1 LCSDDYEQI
10 KTKVNDNK
18 KISLVIGTSLV
29 VIIIALFGLGITLDH
44 ESMPV
49 STAYSI
55 IVGGGYTQMN
65 IAYAQMNV
73 PNGNSTTFIGNTK
86 IPPNSNN
93 TMTTVVNNASN
104 NKIPTSIDRSQV
116 AENVTAASAF
126 TKQNASAPIS
136 ASGIST
142 PGKHP
147 ASYPPTSYPLNNS
160 TTNNNQTNT
169 STNNT
174 STNNTSTNNTSTNN
188 TSTNNTSTNNTS
200 AINSPTTST
209 INTGCKVLLSVVHAC

>member
-1 LCSDDYEQI
+1 M
-10 KTKVNDNK
+10 KNKNDSK

-29 VIIIALFGLGITLDH
+29 IIIMITLVGLGVAFEH
-44 ESMPV
+44 ESGSL
-49 STAYSI
+49 STVYS
-55 IVGGGYTQMN
+55 IVGGRGGHTQMN
-65 IAYAQMNV
+65 AAYAQMNV

-104 NKIPTSIDRSQV
+104 SKISTSIDRSQI
-116 AENVTAASAF
+116 AQNVTAASAF

-147 ASYPPTSYPLNNS
+147 ASYPPTSYPLNNN
-160 TTNNNQTNT
+160 TGNTNQTNN
-169 STNNT
+169 ST
-174 STNNTSTNNTSTNN
+174 
-188 TSTNNTSTNNTS
+188 
-200 AINSPTTST
+200 INTST
-209 INTGCKVLLSVVHAC
+209 INTSTINTNTTGCKTLLSAVHVC

>member
-1 LCSDDYEQI
+1 MCSYDCEQI
-10 KTKVNDNK
+10 KIKVNDNK
-18 KISLVIGTSLV
+18 KIFLVIGTSLV
-29 VIIIALFGLGITLDH
+29 IIIITLFGLGITFEH
-44 ESMPV
+44 ESGSL

-55 IVGGGYTQMN
+55 VVRGGYTQMN
-65 IAYAQMNV
+65 TAYAQMNI

-104 NKIPTSIDRSQV
+104 SKISTSIDKSQI

-136 ASGIST
+136 ATGIST

-160 TTNNNQTNT
+160 TTNTNQTNT
-169 STNNT
+169 PTNNT
-174 STNNTSTNNTSTNN
+174 STIKTN
-188 TSTNNTSTNNTS
+188 
-200 AINSPTTST
+200 
-209 INTGCKVLLSVVHAC
+209 NTGCKVLLSVVHSC

>member
-1 LCSDDYEQI
+1 
-10 KTKVNDNK
+10 
-18 KISLVIGTSLV
+18 
-29 VIIIALFGLGITLDH
+29 
-44 ESMPV
+44 
-49 STAYSI
+49 
-55 IVGGGYTQMN
+55 
-65 IAYAQMNV
+65 MNV

-104 NKIPTSIDRSQV
+104 SKISTSIDRSQI
-116 AENVTAASAF
+116 AQNVTAASAF

-147 ASYPPTSYPLNNS
+147 ASYPPTYPLNNNS
-160 TTNNNQTNT
+160 GNTNQTNN

-174 STNNTSTNNTSTNN
+174 STINTNT
-188 TSTNNTSTNNTS
+188 
-200 AINSPTTST
+200 
-209 INTGCKVLLSVVHAC
+209 TGCKTLSSAVHVC

>member
-1 LCSDDYEQI
+1 LCFDYSERI
-10 KTKVNDNK
+10 KTKANDNK
-18 KISLVIGTSLV
+18 QIFLIAGTSLV
-29 VIIIALFGLGITLDH
+29 IIITIVGLGAAFEH
-44 ESMPV
+44 ESR
-49 STAYSI
+49 SFSIAYNI
-55 IVGGGYTQMN
+55 AVGGAYPQMN

-86 IPPNSNN
+86 IPSNSNN

-104 NKIPTSIDRSQV
+104 NKITTSIDRSQV
-116 AENVTAASAF
+116 AENVTASSAF

-142 PGKHP
+142 PGEHP

-174 STNNTSTNNTSTNN
+174 STINAPTTSTNNT
-188 TSTNNTSTNNTS
+188 
-200 AINSPTTST
+200 
-209 INTGCKVLLSVVHAC
+209 G

>member
-1 LCSDDYEQI
+1 MYNMVE
-10 KTKVNDNK
+10 
-18 KISLVIGTSLV
+18 
-29 VIIIALFGLGITLDH
+29 
-44 ESMPV
+44 
-49 STAYSI
+49 
-55 IVGGGYTQMN
+55 GGVYTQMN

-104 NKIPTSIDRSQV
+104 SKIPTSIDRSQV

-147 ASYPPTSYPLNNS
+147 ANYPPTSYPLNNS

-169 STNNT
+169 SI
-174 STNNTSTNNTSTNN
+174 
-188 TSTNNTSTNNTS
+188 NNTS
-200 AINSPTTST
+200 AVNAPTTNT
-209 INTGCKVLLSVVHAC
+209 NNTGCKVLLTVVHAC

>member
-1 LCSDDYEQI
+1 M
-10 KTKVNDNK
+10 KNKNDNK

-29 VIIIALFGLGITLDH
+29 IIIIITLVGLGVAFDH
-44 ESMPV
+44 ESRSL
-49 STAYSI
+49 STVYSI
-55 IVGGGYTQMN
+55 VVGGGYTQMN
-65 IAYAQMNV
+65 AHAQMNI

-104 NKIPTSIDRSQV
+104 NKISTSIDRSQI

-126 TKQNASAPIS
+126 TKQNTSAPIS

-147 ASYPPTSYPLNNS
+147 ASYPPTSYPLNNNTANTNLTHSSTINSS
-160 TTNNNQTNT
+160 TTNTN
-169 STNNT
+169 
-174 STNNTSTNNTSTNN
+174 
-188 TSTNNTSTNNTS
+188 
-200 AINSPTTST
+200 
-209 INTGCKVLLSVVHAC
+209 NTGCKVPLSAVHGC

>member
-1 LCSDDYEQI
+1 LCSNYSERI
-10 KTKVNDNK
+10 KTRVNDNK
-18 KISLVIGTSLV
+18 PTFLITGTSLV
-29 VIIIALFGLGITLDH
+29 IIITLVGLGVAFEH
-44 ESMPV
+44 ESRSL
-49 STAYSI
+49 STAYTI
-55 IVGGGYTQMN
+55 AVGGGYTQMN

-73 PNGNSTTFIGNTK
+73 PGGNSTTFIGNTK
-86 IPPNSNN
+86 IPLNSNN

-104 NKIPTSIDRSQV
+104 SKIPTPIDRSQI

-169 STNNT
+169 SAINAPTT
-174 STNNTSTNNTSTNN
+174 STNNT
-188 TSTNNTSTNNTS
+188 
-200 AINSPTTST
+200 
-209 INTGCKVLLSVVHAC
+209 GCKLLLSVVHAC